1 MVRGAGLAAL
11 VGLIV
16 ALPMAL
22 PAQEPGAVARP
33 AAEPRVIVPSP
44 VLTLDWDRL
53 YEGSLWG
60 KRVRA
65 EFAAASVELQ
75 AENSRIAEQLTTEE
89 RSLTERRATLD
100 AEVFRREADAFDA
113 RVTEIRNAQEEK
125 ARAIGRKLEEE
136 RQAFIQAAIPQI
148 DAVLQA
154 RGAVVMLD
162 ARAII
167 RGLAAIDVTAD
178 LAARVDAVIG
188 AGDDLAAGAEAA
200 PADAPEAEPAPQPAP
215 VPPAQD

>member
-16 ALPMAL
+16 ALPIGGAT
-22 PAQEPGAVARP
+22 AQEPGAAARP

-60 KRVRA
+60 RRVRA
-65 EFAAASVELQ
+65 EFAAASAALQ
-75 AENSRIAEQLTTEE
+75 AENTRITEQLTEEE

-100 AEVFRREADAFDA
+100 AEIFRREADAFDA
-113 RVTEIRNAQEEK
+113 RVTEIRAAQEEK

-136 RQAFIQAAIPQI
+136 RQAFVQAAIPQI

-167 RGLAAIDVTAD
+167 RGLAAIDVTGD

-188 AGDDLAAGAEAA
+188 PGGEPAAGTEPPAA
-200 PADAPEAEPAPQPAP
+200 NGDAPQA
-215 VPPAQD
+215 PPAQD

>member
-11 VGLIV
+11 VGLIA
-16 ALPMAL
+16 ALPLAA
-22 PAQEPGAVARP
+22 PAQEPGAAARP
-33 AAEPRVIVPSP
+33 TAESRVIVPSP

-60 KRVRA
+60 RRVRA
-65 EFAAASVELQ
+65 EFAAASAELQ
-75 AENSRIAEQLTTEE
+75 AENTRIAEQLTEEE

-188 AGDDLAAGAEAA
+188 AGGEPAAGPEAV
-200 PADAPEAEPAPQPAP
+200 PADAPVPEPAPA
-215 VPPAQD
+215 PPAQD

>member
-16 ALPMAL
+16 ALPIDGAT
-22 PAQEPGAVARP
+22 AQEPGAAARP

-60 KRVRA
+60 RRVRA
-65 EFAAASVELQ
+65 EFAAASAALQ
-75 AENSRIAEQLTTEE
+75 AENTRITEQLTEEE

-100 AEVFRREADAFDA
+100 AEIFRREADAFDA
-113 RVTEIRNAQEEK
+113 RVTEIRAAQEEK

-136 RQAFIQAAIPQI
+136 RQAFVQAAIPQI

-167 RGLAAIDVTAD
+167 RGLAAIDVTGD

-188 AGDDLAAGAEAA
+188 PGGEPAAGTEPPAA
-200 PADAPEAEPAPQPAP
+200 NGDAPQA
-215 VPPAQD
+215 PPAQD